1 MAQTRKI
8 IKKNNKKNSKSKNK
22 AKNKTK
28 HRPNHKQRNESGKK
42 QTVEQPQQCNS
53 QQKNSVNGNSNKM
66 RKKEKE
72 QMPAYSGPNWE
83 YEFERFLK
91 LEQE

>member
-8 IKKNNKKNSKSKNK
+8 IKKITRRI
-22 AKNKTK
+22 AKVKI
-28 HRPNHKQRNESGKK
+28 RQRK

-53 QQKNSVNGNSNKM
+53 QQKSSANGNSNNKM

-91 LEQE
+91 IEQK